1 MPLRGGNGPSA
12 KVMAQRSMDVN
23 GGQGSGQATLVGG
36 ELNAA
41 VTREITRIHTA
52 GLGRGPKKAFTVHRD
67 SVMVTIMED
76 VMTKAERKLIEAGDG
91 DKVLEIR
98 HRLQHAVADE
108 MKEAV
113 ERLTGRRV
121 AAFMSDSHLEPDM
134 AAEVFVLDGPP
145 GAS

>member
-1 MPLRGGNGPSA
+1 
-12 KVMAQRSMDVN
+12 MAQRSMDVN
-23 GGQGSGQATLVGG
+23 GGIGSRQGLVGG

-76 VMTKAERKLIEAGDG
+76 VMTKAERRLIDAGDG

-121 AAFMSDSHLEPDM
+121 EAFMSDSHLEPDM

-145 GAS
+145 GSA